1 LDSSI
6 CGEKKPLINKEMNFS
21 IDLFHSFST
30 LQGIQKI
37 EANLQIP
44 FGEYVSVSGIS
55 GSGKTTFLRLIS
67 GLIPPQNGTICWGEQ
82 VWHDTKNKQ
91 FIPPQERNIGMVF
104 QDYALFPNMNTLD
117 NILFACK
124 KKIEKKYLQSIL
136 NTLGLDNYLAR
147 YPHQLSGG
155 QQQRVA
161 IARALI
167 SKPALLLLDEP
178 FSALDETLK
187 KTVQSF
193 IYEMHQQYS
202 MTTLVVSH
210 QISEIKPYAHRFL
223 QFENEKL
230 IDYPYIEKNNFT
242 VQGIL
247 ISKEKSESEMSQVT
261 LLYEGK
267 IYQSP
272 FPSSEL
278 EKLQIGDKIH
288 FGLFL

>member
-1 LDSSI
+1 MDLSI
-6 CGEKKPLINKEMNFS
+6 CGEKKPLIRKEMNFS

-30 LQGIQKI
+30 FQGIQKI

-44 FGEYVSVSGIS
+44 LGEYVSISGIS
-55 GSGKTTFLRLIS
+55 GSGKTTFLRLVS
-67 GLIPPQNGTICWGEQ
+67 GLVQPQNGTICWGDQ

-91 FIPPQERNIGMVF
+91 CIPPQERNIGMVF

-117 NILFACK
+117 NIIFACK
-124 KKIEKKYLQSIL
+124 EKVEKKYLQSIID
-136 NTLGLDNYLAR
+136 TLGLDNYLTR

-178 FSALDETLK
+178 FSALDESLK

-193 IYEMHQQYS
+193 IYEIHLQNS

-210 QISEIKPYAHRFL
+210 QISEIKPYVNRFL

-230 IDYPYIEKNNFT
+230 LYYPYIEKKNLL

-247 ISKEKSESEMSQVT
+247 VSKEMSASEMSQVT
-261 LLYEGK
+261 LLYDGK
-267 IYQSP
+267 TYQSP

-278 EKLQIGDKIH
+278 EKIHIGDKIH

>member
-1 LDSSI
+1 
-6 CGEKKPLINKEMNFS
+6 MNFS
-21 IDLFHSFST
+21 IDLSHSFST
-30 LQGIQKI
+30 FQGIQKI

-44 FGEYVSVSGIS
+44 LGEYVSISGIS

-67 GLIPPQNGTICWGEQ
+67 GLVQPQNGTICWGDQ
-82 VWHDTKNKQ
+82 VWHDTKSKQ
-91 FIPPQERNIGMVF
+91 CIPPQERNIGMVF

-117 NILFACK
+117 NIIFASIEK
-124 KKIEKKYLQSIL
+124 VEKKYLQSIL
-136 NTLGLDNYLAR
+136 DTLGLDNYLTR

-178 FSALDETLK
+178 FSALDESLK

-193 IYEMHQQYS
+193 IYEIHQQNS
-202 MTTLVVSH
+202 MTTLLVSH
-210 QISEIKPYAHRFL
+210 QISEIKPYVHRFL
-223 QFENEKL
+223 RFENEKL
-230 IDYPYIEKNNFT
+230 VDATYIEKKNFT

-247 ISKEKSESEMSQVT
+247 ISKEMSASEMSQVT
-261 LLYEGK
+261 LLYDGK
-267 IYQSP
+267 TYQYP

-278 EKLQIGDKIH
+278 EKLNIGDKIH

>member
-1 LDSSI
+1 
-6 CGEKKPLINKEMNFS
+6 MNFS

-44 FGEYVSVSGIS
+44 LGEYVSISGIS

-67 GLIPPQNGTICWGEQ
+67 GLIKPQNGTIYWGEQ

-91 FIPPQERNIGMVF
+91 CIPPQERNIGMVF

-117 NILFACK
+117 NIIFACK
-124 KKIEKKYLQSIL
+124 EKVEKKYLQSIVD
-136 NTLGLDNYLAR
+136 TLGLDNYLTR
-147 YPHQLSGG
+147 YPYQLSGG

-178 FSALDETLK
+178 FSALDESLK

-193 IYEMHQQYS
+193 IYEIHQQNS
-202 MTTLVVSH
+202 MTTFVVSH

-230 IDYPYIEKNNFT
+230 LDYHYIEKKNLSL
-242 VQGIL
+242 QGIL
-247 ISKEKSESEMSQVT
+247 ISKEMSVSEMSQVT
-261 LLYEGK
+261 LLYDGK
-267 IYQSP
+267 TYQFP

-278 EKLQIGDKIH
+278 EKLNIGDKIH
-288 FGLFL
+288 FGIFL

>member
-1 LDSSI
+1 
-6 CGEKKPLINKEMNFS
+6 MNFS
-21 IDLFHSFST
+21 IDLSHSFST
-30 LQGIQKI
+30 FQGIQKI

-44 FGEYVSVSGIS
+44 FGEFVSISGIS

-67 GLIPPQNGTICWGEQ
+67 GLIQPKNGTICWGEQ
-82 VWHDTKNKQ
+82 VWHDTKTKQ
-91 FIPPQERNIGMVF
+91 CIPPQERNIGMVF

-117 NILFACK
+117 NIIFACK
-124 KKIEKKYLQSIL
+124 EKVEKKYLQSIL
-136 NTLGLDNYLAR
+136 DTLGLYNYLTR

-178 FSALDETLK
+178 FSALDESLK
-187 KTVQSF
+187 KTIQSF
-193 IYEMHQQYS
+193 IYEIHKQNS

-230 IDYPYIEKNNFT
+230 MDYHYIEKKNLS
-242 VQGIL
+242 VQGML
-247 ISKEKSESEMSQVT
+247 ISKEMSASEMSQVT
-261 LLYEGK
+261 LLYDGK
-267 IYQSP
+267 TYQFP

-278 EKLQIGDKIH
+278 EKLNIGDKIH

>member
-1 LDSSI
+1 MDSSI
-6 CGEKKPLINKEMNFS
+6 CGEKKPLIRKEMNFS
-21 IDLFHSFST
+21 IDLSHSFST
-30 LQGIQKI
+30 FQGIQKI

-44 FGEYVSVSGIS
+44 LGDYVSISGIS

-67 GLIPPQNGTICWGEQ
+67 GLIQPQNGTICWGEQ
-82 VWHDTKNKQ
+82 VWHNTKTKQ
-91 FIPPQERNIGMVF
+91 CIPPQERNIGMVF

-117 NILFACK
+117 NIIFACK
-124 KKIEKKYLQSIL
+124 EKVEKKYLQSIL
-136 NTLGLDNYLAR
+136 DTLGLDNYLTR

-178 FSALDETLK
+178 FSALDESLK

-193 IYEMHQQYS
+193 IYEIHQQNS

-230 IDYPYIEKNNFT
+230 LDYQYIEKKNLS

-247 ISKEKSESEMSQVT
+247 ISKEISASEMSQVT
-261 LLYEGK
+261 LLYDGK
-267 IYQSP
+267 TYQFP

-278 EKLQIGDKIH
+278 GKLNIGDKIH
-288 FGLFL
+288 FGIFL

>member
-1 LDSSI
+1 
-6 CGEKKPLINKEMNFS
+6 MNFS
-21 IDLFHSFST
+21 IDLLHSFST
-30 LQGIQKI
+30 FQGIQKI
-37 EANLQIP
+37 EANLQISL
-44 FGEYVSVSGIS
+44 GEYVSISGIS

-67 GLIPPQNGTICWGEQ
+67 GLIKPQNGTIYWGEQ
-82 VWHDTKNKQ
+82 VWHDTKTKQ
-91 FIPPQERNIGMVF
+91 CIPPQERNIGMVF

-117 NILFACK
+117 NIIFACK
-124 KKIEKKYLQSIL
+124 EKVEKKYLQSIVD
-136 NTLGLDNYLAR
+136 TLGLDNYLTR
-147 YPHQLSGG
+147 YPYQLSGG

-178 FSALDETLK
+178 FSALDESLK

-193 IYEMHQQYS
+193 IYEIHQQNS
-202 MTTLVVSH
+202 MTTFVVSH

-230 IDYPYIEKNNFT
+230 LDYHYIEKKNLS

-247 ISKEKSESEMSQVT
+247 ISKEMSVSEMSQVT
-261 LLYEGK
+261 LLYDGK
-267 IYQSP
+267 TYQFP

-278 EKLQIGDKIH
+278 EKLNIGDKIH
-288 FGLFL
+288 FGIFL

>member
-1 LDSSI
+1 
-6 CGEKKPLINKEMNFS
+6 MNFS

-30 LQGIQKI
+30 FQGIQKI
-37 EANLQIP
+37 EANLQISL
-44 FGEYVSVSGIS
+44 GEYVSISGIS

-67 GLIPPQNGTICWGEQ
+67 GLIQPQNGTICWGEQ

-91 FIPPQERNIGMVF
+91 CIPPQERNIGMVF

-117 NILFACK
+117 NIIFACK
-124 KKIEKKYLQSIL
+124 EKVEKKYLHSIL
-136 NTLGLDNYLAR
+136 DTLGLDNYLPR

-178 FSALDETLK
+178 FSALDESLK
-187 KTVQSF
+187 KTIQSF
-193 IYEMHQQYS
+193 IYEIHKQNS

-230 IDYPYIEKNNFT
+230 LDYHYIEKKNLSL
-242 VQGIL
+242 QGIL
-247 ISKEKSESEMSQVT
+247 ISKEMSASEMSQVT
-261 LLYEGK
+261 LLYDDK
-267 IYQSP
+267 TYQFP

-278 EKLQIGDKIH
+278 EKLNIGDKIH
-288 FGLFL
+288 FGIFL

>member
-1 LDSSI
+1 MDSSI
-6 CGEKKPLINKEMNFS
+6 CGEKKPSIRKKMNFS

-44 FGEYVSVSGIS
+44 LGEYVSISGIS
-55 GSGKTTFLRLIS
+55 GSGKTTFLRIIS
-67 GLIPPQNGTICWGEQ
+67 GLIQPQNGTIYWGEQ

-91 FIPPQERNIGMVF
+91 CIPPQERNIGMVF

-117 NILFACK
+117 NIIFACK
-124 KKIEKKYLQSIL
+124 EKVEKKYLQSIVD
-136 NTLGLDNYLAR
+136 TLGLDNYLTR
-147 YPHQLSGG
+147 YPYQLSGG

-178 FSALDETLK
+178 FSALDESLK

-193 IYEMHQQYS
+193 MYEIHQQNS
-202 MTTLVVSH
+202 MTPFVVSH

-230 IDYPYIEKNNFT
+230 LDYHYIEKKNLS

-247 ISKEKSESEMSQVT
+247 ISKEMSVSEMSQVT
-261 LLYEGK
+261 LLYDGK
-267 IYQSP
+267 TYQFP

-278 EKLQIGDKIH
+278 EKLNIGDKIH
-288 FGLFL
+288 FGIFL